1 VSIFLCL
8 FTSVV
13 LCGIVHVLTTLVVNL
28 REQQQYTY
36 IYISATEIVDVD
48 ARRPHIHN
56 RTSGLLSFVCAPNC
70 NIRRPKSILTTMQH
84 R

>member
-1 VSIFLCL
+1 MPEKH
-8 FTSVV
+8 TP
-13 LCGIVHVLTTLVVNL
+13 TLSGDAHYKNDLYVYV
-28 REQQQYTY
+28 
-36 IYISATEIVDVD
+36 SATEIVDVD